1 MDPIGGAAAFSFSSA
16 LVYQGLSTETPQ
28 QLQTAGVFTIPTS
41 PVAPTPTTATSGTDT
56 SDSTDTS
63 TTPAPSSTPDT
74 NAAASAMAALSASI
88 TSSNFFATAT
98 TYQLL
103 TTGSGQAIATMG
115 GSASSL
121 GQQVDTQ
128 V

>member
-1 MDPIGGAAAFSFSSA
+1 MDPIGGATAFSFSSA

-28 QLQTAGVFTIPTS
+28 QLQTAGIFTIPTS
-41 PVAPTPTTATSGTDT
+41 PVAAPPTTATSGTDT
-56 SDSTDTS
+56 SGSTDTTS
-63 TTPAPSSTPDT
+63 TPATSATPDT
-74 NAAASAMAALSASI
+74 STAASAMAALSASI

-103 TTGSGQAIATMG
+103 ATGSGQAIATMG
-115 GSASSL
+115 GSASGL
-121 GQQVDTQ
+121 GQKVDTQ